1 MALTSDQ
8 QLTPAQHQSA
18 AEALLA
24 AELTRQWIEPFSA
37 TYPAA
42 EISDAYAVG
51 QIVTDLK
58 VKAGRTVK
66 GYKVGL
72 TSKAMRSTFDATEPD
87 YGTLFDDWFLDEGS
101 TIPHTRLN
109 RPLVEIE
116 MLFVLRADLGGSDV
130 NALDVINATEYVVP
144 AVEVVDS
151 RYTRRGDAGVV
162 DSIADAASCGFVI
175 AGASPR
181 RLTDIDI
188 RQVAGSLYLNG
199 ELEES
204 GVAAAVMGNPVNSVA
219 WLVRKLSE
227 FGVRMKAGQSVLSG
241 SFIRARTI
249 EAGDTVT
256 ADFGSLGQISFG
268 VSRLDPASEPL

>member
-1 MALTSDQ
+1 MT
-8 QLTPAQHQSA
+8 LTPDEHQVA
-18 AEALLA
+18 AAALWH
-24 AELTRQWIEPFSA
+24 AEQTQQWIEPFSA
-37 TYPAA
+37 TYPNAQIA
-42 EISDAYAVG
+42 DAYAVA
-51 QIVTDLK
+51 QLVTALK

-66 GYKVGL
+66 GHKVGL

-87 YGTLFDDWFLDEGS
+87 YGTLFDNWFVDEGC
-101 TIPHTRLN
+101 TISPTQLN

-116 MLFVLRADLGGSDV
+116 ILFVLGADLGGKDV
-130 NALDVINATEYVVP
+130 NAIDVINATNYVVP
-144 AVEVVDS
+144 AIEVVDS

-162 DSIADAASCGFVI
+162 DSIADAASCGLVI

-181 RLTDIDI
+181 KLTDIDI

-219 WLVRKLSE
+219 WLARKLNE
-227 FGVRMKAGQSVLSG
+227 FGVQMHKGQSVLSG

-249 EAGDTVT
+249 AAGDTVT
-256 ADFGSLGQISFG
+256 ADFGPLGQISFG
-268 VSRLDPASEPL
+268 VGRS